1 MLFAAIP
8 YFQIPV
14 VYVPLPGTFE
24 LPIDPWATMV
34 CIGFIA
40 GLEVARYRAIKL
52 GLDVRDIVDGSVVT
66 VLSGFFFAHIF
77 TVFFYYPERMKFREM
92 KLALDNGA
100 TQDFF
105 SFGYEG
111 FMSLVRVWEGFA
123 STGGFIGAVIGS
135 ALFYLAYRKV
145 GYWRHADCI
154 TYGFPIGWF
163 FGRVGCGVVHDHIGS
178 KTDFFLAM
186 DFGEKMGIRHE
197 LGLYEA
203 AYMVVVSA
211 VFLYL
216 GKKDRPPGFFLASF
230 AVAYAPLR
238 FVLDFLRN
246 SDLSAPDARYFGLT
260 PAQYGMIIMFFA
272 GIWVIYRLK
281 KVEFAPW
288 PMDGK
293 PNQEERALQPAK
305 EQ

>member
-1 MLFAAIP
+1 MP
-8 YFQIPV
+8 
-14 VYVPLPGTFE
+14 
-24 LPIDPWATMV
+24 
-34 CIGFIA
+34 
-40 GLEVARYRAIKL
+40 K
-52 GLDVRDIVDGSVVT
+52 
-66 VLSGFFFAHIF
+66 
-77 TVFFYYPERMKFREM
+77 
-92 KLALDNGA
+92 
-100 TQDFF
+100 
-105 SFGYEG
+105 
-111 FMSLVRVWEGFA
+111 A
-123 STGGFIGAVIGS
+123 S
-135 ALFYLAYRKV
+135 K
-145 GYWRHADCI
+145 
-154 TYGFPIGWF
+154 P
-163 FGRVGCGVVHDHIGS
+163 IGS

-230 AVAYAPLR
+230 AVVYAPLR
-238 FVLDFLRN
+238 FELDFLRN